1 MANKMKKCENLQR
14 IKIKRIFLYHLST
27 VRAITSVFLYIHCVC
42 VCAYVFLSEKK
53 QEKPLPNQYKLD
65 CHYTQCFCNM
75 RVCSVNVK

>member
-27 VRAITSVFLYIHCVC
+27 VCAITSVFLYIYTSVC
-42 VCAYVFLSEKK
+42 VVYVLLSEKK

-75 RVCSVNVK
+75 RVCGVNVK